1 MSAPTRN
8 FFGATA
14 AGEEVAVFTLTN
26 DDGAVVRLLEIGA
39 VIAGVEVPDR
49 TGGLADVVLGFDTV
63 AEYEANPAYF
73 GCATGRVAN
82 RIAGGRFELD
92 GRVVQLAVNAPP
104 NHIHGG
110 EGGFH
115 RAIWRGEA
123 EDTAEG
129 SAVRFRR
136 VSPDGEDGYP
146 GTLSV
151 EILYTLTRAN
161 GLRID
166 YLATT
171 DRPTPVNLT
180 NHSYFHLGGHGAASV
195 LDHVISIKASRCTA
209 RADSGLPGAI
219 QSVEGTPLD
228 LRDPTRVGGRIDAL
242 SASGGFD
249 HNYLVDR
256 WDGEAC
262 RLVAEVIEPLKGR
275 RMEVFTTQ
283 PGVQF
288 YTANVLASTGGK
300 AGAAYDRHCALC
312 LETQHFPD
320 SVNRPD
326 FPNTILRPGEIYRET
341 TEYRFSTL

>member
-1 MSAPTRN
+1 MSGLTRDL
-8 FFGATA
+8 FGATA
-14 AGEEVAVFTLTN
+14 ASGEVAVFTLTH
-26 DDGAVVRLLEIGA
+26 DGGAVVRLLEIGA
-39 VIAGVEVPDR
+39 VIAGFEVPDR
-49 TGGLADVVLGFDTV
+49 TGVMADVVLGFDTV

-92 GRVVQLAVNAPP
+92 GRVVQLAVNSPP

-115 RAIWRGEA
+115 RALWRGEA
-123 EDTAEG
+123 EDTLEG
-129 SAVRFRR
+129 PGVRFRR

-180 NHSYFHLGGHGAASV
+180 NHSYFHLGGHGAGSV

-209 RADSGLPGAI
+209 RDDTGLPGAI
-219 QSVEGTPLD
+219 QPVEGTPLD
-228 LRDPTRVGGRIDAL
+228 LRDPARVGGRIDAL

-249 HNYLVDR
+249 HNYVVDR

-283 PGVQF
+283 PGVQL
-288 YTANVLASTGGK
+288 YTANVLGPTRGK

-326 FPNTILRPGEIYRET
+326 FPNTILRPGQIYRET

>member
-1 MSAPTRN
+1 MSGLTRDL
-8 FFGATA
+8 FGATR
-14 AGEEVAVFTLTN
+14 AGEEVAVFTLTH
-26 DDGAVVRLLEIGA
+26 DGGAVVRLLEIGA
-39 VIAGVEVPDR
+39 VVAGLEVPDR
-49 TGGLADVVLGFDTV
+49 SGALADVVLGFDTV

-115 RAIWRGEA
+115 RALWRGEA
-123 EDTAEG
+123 EDAPEG
-129 SAVRFRR
+129 PGVRFRR

-146 GTLSV
+146 GALSV

-166 YLATT
+166 YLGAA

-180 NHSYFHLGGHGAASV
+180 NHSYFQLAGHDAGSV

-209 RADSGLPGAI
+209 RGASGLPGAI
-219 QSVEGTPLD
+219 QPVEGTPLD

-249 HNYLVDR
+249 HNYVVDR
-256 WDGEAC
+256 WDGAS
-262 RLVAEVIEPLKGR
+262 RRVAEVIEPLRGR

-288 YTANVLASTGGK
+288 YTANVLAPTRGKGG
-300 AGAAYDRHCALC
+300 ASYDRHGALC

-326 FPNTILRPGEIYRET
+326 FPTTILRPGQTYRET
-341 TEYRFSTL
+341 TEYRFSTI

>member
-1 MSAPTRN
+1 MSGLTRDL
-8 FFGATA
+8 FGATA
-14 AGEEVAVFTLTN
+14 AGEEVAVFTLTH
-26 DDGAVVRLLEIGA
+26 DGGAVVRLLEIGA
-39 VIAGVEVPDR
+39 VVAGLEVPDR
-49 TGGLADVVLGFDTV
+49 SGALADVVLGFDTV
-63 AEYEANPAYF
+63 PEYEANPAYF

-115 RAIWRGEA
+115 RAHWRGEA
-123 EDTAEG
+123 EDAPEG
-129 SAVRFRR
+129 PGVRFRR

-146 GTLSV
+146 GALSV

-166 YLATT
+166 YLAAA

-180 NHSYFHLGGHGAASV
+180 NHSYFQLAGHDAGSV

-209 RADSGLPGAI
+209 RGASGLPGVI
-219 QSVEGTPLD
+219 QPVEGTPLD

-249 HNYLVDR
+249 HNYVVDR
-256 WDGEAC
+256 WDGAL
-262 RLVAEVIEPLKGR
+262 RRIAEVVEPVRGR

-283 PGVQF
+283 PGVQL
-288 YTANVLASTGGK
+288 YTANVLAPTTGK
-300 AGAAYDRHCALC
+300 SGARYGRHGALC

-326 FPNTILRPGEIYRET
+326 FPTTILRPGQTYRET
-341 TEYRFSTL
+341 TEYRFSTI